1 MVDRRKLD
9 KLGISVPLLGFGC
22 MRFPTNNDNYGD
34 INMEETGKLLDFAIQ
49 NGVNYFDTAFMYHEG
64 HSETALG
71 ELLKKHPR
79 EDLLIATKL
88 PIGEVKEDSDVAK
101 ILETQLS
108 KLQTDYIDFY
118 LLHGIGKVQFDAIK
132 KFKILEKLEQF
143 KKDGKIKYIGFSF
156 HDNLEVFKETIDM
169 HDWDFCMIQLNYVD
183 TDFQQG
189 IEGYN
194 ILTEK
199 GIPAIVMEPLKGGN
213 LASYNPKIAKLF
225 EDMNPNATIASYA
238 VRWLAS
244 LPNVKVVLSGMSDM
258 EQLADN
264 INNLTD
270 LKTITPEE
278 DEMLKRVKQ
287 MVDDTQAVGCTDC
300 KYCMPCPVGVDIAAA
315 FRDYNTYATYENETR
330 FKWFM
335 GFTRD
340 NKKSPDL
347 CTSCGACVPKCP
359 QKIDIPAKLK
369 EMLEIEEILG

>member
-34 INMEETGKLLDFAIQ
+34 INMEETEKLLDFAIQ

-71 ELLKKHPR
+71 KLLKKYPR

-118 LLHGIGKVQFDAIK
+118 LLHGIGKVQFDAIE

-156 HDNLEVFKETIDM
+156 HDNLEVFKESVDM
-169 HDWDFCMIQLNYVD
+169 YDWDFCMIQLNYVD

-194 ILTEK
+194 ILSEK
-199 GIPAIVMEPLKGGN
+199 GIPTIVMEPLKGGN
-213 LASYNPKIAKLF
+213 LASYNPTIAKLF

-270 LKTITPEE
+270 LKPITPEE
-278 DEMLKRVKQ
+278 DETLKRVKQ

-315 FRDYNTYATYENETR
+315 FRDYNTYVRYENETR

-335 GFTRD
+335 GHARE
-340 NKKSPDL
+340 NKKSADL
-347 CTSCGACVPKCP
+347 CTACGACVPKCP
-359 QKIDIPAKLK
+359 QKIDIPAKLN
-369 EMLEIEEILG
+369 EMLEIEKRLG